1 MSRLTVFSAQACVVV
16 FGTSVYMFNPLLFD
30 KRLEVL
36 CPQLLKLV
44 LDDSHMNLRKNG
56 EYLIDRSLLPSNPM
70 TGYRVPGSKV
80 HMVLTGVKCTAAK
93 VVAHER

>member
-1 MSRLTVFSAQACVVV
+1 M
-16 FGTSVYMFNPLLFD
+16 
-30 KRLEVL
+30 
-36 CPQLLKLV
+36 CPQLLKLA

-70 TGYRVPGSKV
+70 ISYRVLGSKV

-93 VVAHER
+93 VVAHERKNGRDNEDFSKSTDCTKL